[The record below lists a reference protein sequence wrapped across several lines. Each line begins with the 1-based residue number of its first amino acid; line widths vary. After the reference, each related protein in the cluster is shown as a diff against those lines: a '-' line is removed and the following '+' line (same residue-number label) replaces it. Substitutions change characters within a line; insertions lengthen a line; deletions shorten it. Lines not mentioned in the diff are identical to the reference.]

1 MPQDS
6 RGYGAPGPPRRANL
20 ELPVD
25 AGDAAKSLHFA
36 HRAREREVVARPD
49 VRSSERHE
57 QVDIRAPRTDPSQ
70 LHERG
75 VRSVGVERAQA
86 VDVELPPD
94 DRTSQRV
101 DVRGL
106 LPREP
111 GGRKRALAEL
121 EEPLRCWAFCDGD
134 EALIRRTR
142 RRERHLLLEDDLYER
157 CEGRR
162 ALPKWRRAEPEHG
175 ALEVPVPADEHPHAA
190 RELRLGETCGHP
202 SSAMMPGPLY
212 GWRRP
217 AGATT
222 SWRPRRL
229 FTRATPPLIRSVP
242 QIVRASMGSPNLP
255 APSTIP
261 TTG

>member
-1 MPQDS
+1 MPKDWPGS
-6 RGYGAPGPPRRANL
+6 GAPGPPRRADL

-36 HRAREREVVARPD
+36 HRAREREVGARPD

-75 VRSVGVERAQA
+75 VRRVVVERAQA

-111 GGRKRALAEL
+111 SGRKRALAEV

-134 EALIRRTR
+134 EALIRRTGR
-142 RRERHLLLEDDLYER
+142 GERHLLLEDDLHER
-157 CEGRR
+157 SEGRR
-162 ALPKWRRAEPEHG
+162 ALPKWPPARPGHD
-175 ALEVPVPADEHPHAA
+175 ALQVAVPADEHPHAA
-190 RELRLGETCGHP
+190 RELRLGETCGHL

-212 GWRRP
+212 GWTRL
-217 AGATT
+217 AGARTT
-222 SWRPRRL
+222 
-229 FTRATPPLIRSVP
+229 
-242 QIVRASMGSPNLP
+242 
-255 APSTIP
+255 
-261 TTG
+261 